1 MKDRTIRDGGKTK
14 GRRIIWKI
22 LSVTAV
28 ILWAIVIFRFSAQQG
43 TESSGISGRICYGIV
58 SAYSDL
64 FHRNLSESQI
74 IAAAEKIQ
82 FPVRKG
88 AHMSEY
94 AMLALLL
101 FHALCAFDMPDGKI
115 KYLFTLLI
123 VAVYAASDEMHQLFI
138 PGRAGSGRDVLIDT
152 AGGAIML
159 LIIFGIRYTLF
170 HRKNVKESKSRK
182 EKRVAQN

>member
-1 MKDRTIRDGGKTK
+1 MKDRTIRDGGKIK

-22 LSVTAV
+22 FSVTAV

-64 FHRNLSESQI
+64 FHRDLPEARI
-74 IAAAEKIQ
+74 MAVAEKLQ

-101 FHALCAFDMPDGKI
+101 FNALCAFGMPDGKM
-115 KYLFTLLI
+115 KYVLTLLF
-123 VAVYAASDEMHQLFI
+123 VAAYAASDEIHQLFI

-159 LIIFGIRYTLF
+159 LIICGIRYTLSR
-170 HRKNVKESKSRK
+170 RKNVKKRESQKD
-182 EKRVAQN
+182 KRVARN